1 MTVIRVIIIFLTLT
15 LSLRADVAVHE
26 GVLDGAPYK
35 VAIPEE
41 WSGGSVF
48 FIVNGWRPAEA
59 PHIADL
65 DIEDPLVKRLLQ
77 NGWAVARTAFKENGV
92 DPVAH
97 TVALRDLRDWIG
109 SELGVVENVVLEGE
123 STAGTLVLRIAEKN
137 PELADGVIAMS
148 AYINLEDPESDD
160 FLKADPK
167 IPAILMSNITE
178 IEAPVAYVTSALD
191 APVRPTLR
199 PVLRPGHVNLNWVE
213 RWEALKALKTWFSS
227 ETAPP
232 IEDGTR
238 SVPQRQT
245 GTRMEN
251 DSLINKV
258 TSVNPFYG
266 NALLGFHPDE
276 LKASGIEQGK
286 TFDLKVNGKS
296 WSIYY
301 GESYSDVPLGEWIA
315 FPNADDQILLARN
328 HKSAVETAGLFV
340 GSEVMIIRQE

>member
-1 MTVIRVIIIFLTLT
+1 MIFLALT
-15 LSLRADVAVHE
+15 PSLHADVTVHE
-26 GVLDGAPYK
+26 GALDGAPYK

-65 DIEDPLVKRLLQ
+65 NIEDPFVERLLQ

-148 AYINLEDPESDD
+148 AYINLEDRASDD
-160 FLKADPK
+160 FLEADPK

-178 IEAPVAYVTSALD
+178 IEEPVAYVTSALN

-213 RWEALKALKTWFSS
+213 RWEALKALETWLSS

-245 GTRMEN
+245 GTRTEN

-258 TSVNPFYG
+258 T
-266 NALLGFHPDE
+266 
-276 LKASGIEQGK
+276 
-286 TFDLKVNGKS
+286 
-296 WSIYY
+296 
-301 GESYSDVPLGEWIA
+301 
-315 FPNADDQILLARN
+315 
-328 HKSAVETAGLFV
+328 
-340 GSEVMIIRQE
+340 